1 MRNAPMRYVK
11 PPLALLRRLIDR
23 QTSSSDIALDVY
35 CADNVLLREFFWAR
49 LWMLTL
55 LIRRFARP
63 EGACL
68 DFGGGSGIFMPSL
81 ASGFRRVDLIDLNTV
96 QAEQMREAYQ
106 LDNVRITRANI
117 KDFDFGSGAFDT
129 IVAADVLEHF
139 EDLSFPIERIRHW
152 LDAKG
157 TLFTSLP
164 SENLAYRLLRI
175 VFGKRKPH
183 DHYHA
188 AWQVERFLAEHGF
201 RKVFGIYHPLFLP
214 LFPLFRISAWQKA

>member
-1 MRNAPMRYVK
+1 MRYVK
-11 PPLALLRRLIDR
+11 PPLELLRRLIDR
-23 QTSSSDIALDVY
+23 QTNSSDIALDVY
-35 CADNVLLREFFWAR
+35 CADNALLREFFWAR

-55 LIRRFARP
+55 LIRRFS
-63 EGACL
+63 GAQGRCL

-81 ASGFRRVDLIDLNTV
+81 ASGFRNVDLIDLNTT
-96 QAEQMREAYQ
+96 QAEQLREAYE
-106 LDNVRITRANI
+106 LGNVRITRANI
-117 KDFDFGSGAFDT
+117 GQFDFGSGAFNA

-139 EDLSFPIERIRHW
+139 QDLSFPVERIRHW

-157 TLFTSLP
+157 ILYTSLP
-164 SENLAYRLLRI
+164 SENLAYRLLRR
-175 VFGKRKPH
+175 VFGKQKPH

-188 AWQVERFLAEHGF
+188 AWQVERFLTENGF

>member
-1 MRNAPMRYVK
+1 MRYVK
-11 PPLALLRRLIDR
+11 PPLTLLRRLIDPR
-23 QTSSSDIALDVY
+23 TSSSDIALDVY
-35 CADNVLLREFFWAR
+35 CADNALLREFFWAR

-55 LIRRFARP
+55 LIRRFSRP
-63 EGACL
+63 GERCL

-81 ASGFRRVDLIDLNTV
+81 ASGFRSVDLIDLNTA
-96 QAEQMREAYQ
+96 QAEQLHGAYQ

-117 KDFDFGSGAFDT
+117 KEFDFGEGAFDA

-139 EDLSFPIERIRHW
+139 EDLSFPVERIRHW
-152 LDAKG
+152 LGGKG
-157 TLFTSLP
+157 LLYTSLP

-188 AWQVERFLAEHGF
+188 AWQVERFLAENGF
-201 RKVFGIYHPLFLP
+201 RKVFGLYHPLLLP
-214 LFPLFRISAWQKA
+214 LFPLFRISAWRKA